1 MQIEDIPEKFEI
13 NGKTYINTY
22 KKFGESS
29 FGDIFQVR
37 ADDEKQDYIL
47 KRSKK
52 YLQDRSDKSF
62 KMLQT
67 EYDLLSIIAGCPH
80 IIRVKEFSKDANHA
94 MMLLEYAKGGELF
107 DYINDKIR
115 SKEKI
120 DMKTF
125 ENLFKQLILA
135 VKCFHL
141 LGVYNRDI
149 TTTNILFLDE
159 QKTKL
164 AIIDFGLGI
173 KSADDKC
180 IGLKGSGRFIAPEV
194 NVDDGKEYKC
204 SKADIFSL
212 GTVLSELL
220 LISKPADKNKE
231 ENEYYQKMKTLI
243 EKMTHKNP
251 EKRITL
257 DGIVEEHSSFY
268 FILEDNSDNGYGQF
282 KSKKRLCKSKTKKSK
297 QIKRKSKSL
306 RKSNSKKYNY
316 PKNNFLHLLTF
327 KTPI

>member
-1 MQIEDIPEKFEI
+1 MQIEEIPEKFEI
-13 NGKTYINTY
+13 NGKTYINAY
-22 KKFGESS
+22 KKFGSS
-29 FGDIFQVR
+29 AFGDIFQVR

-52 YLQDRSDKSF
+52 YLQQDRSDKSF

-80 IIRVKEFSKDANHA
+80 IIRVKEFSKDANPA

-149 TTTNILFLDE
+149 TTTNILFLDPE
-159 QKTKL
+159 KTTL

-173 KSADDKC
+173 KSAGDKC

-204 SKADIFSL
+204 SKADIFFSWN
-212 GTVLSELL
+212 S
-220 LISKPADKNKE
+220 
-231 ENEYYQKMKTLI
+231 
-243 EKMTHKNP
+243 
-251 EKRITL
+251 
-257 DGIVEEHSSFY
+257 IVRT
-268 FILEDNSDNGYGQF
+268 IIN
-282 KSKKRLCKSKTKKSK
+282 
-297 QIKRKSKSL
+297 
-306 RKSNSKKYNY
+306 
-316 PKNNFLHLLTF
+316 
-327 KTPI
+327 

>member
-1 MQIEDIPEKFEI
+1 MQIEEIPEKFEI

-52 YLQDRSDKSF
+52 YLQQDRSDKSF

-80 IIRVKEFSKDANHA
+80 IIRVKEISKDANHA

-159 QKTKL
+159 QKTEL

-173 KSADDKC
+173 HSADDKC
-180 IGLKGSGRFIAPEV
+180 IGLKGSGRYIAPEV
-194 NVDDGKEYKC
+194 NVDDSKEYKC

-220 LISKPADKNKE
+220 LISKPANE
-231 ENEYYQKMKTLI
+231 NENEYYQKMKTLI
-243 EKMTHKNP
+243 EKMTHENP

-257 DGIVEEHSSFY
+257 NGIVEEHTLFY
-268 FILEDNSDNGYGQF
+268 FILEDDSDNGYGQF
-282 KSKKRLCKSKTKKSK
+282 KSKKRLCKSNTKKSK

-306 RKSNSKKYNY
+306 LKSNSKKYNY
-316 PKNNFLHLLTF
+316 PKNNFL
-327 KTPI
+327 KQKPNK